1 MDQFNTQ
8 NVINR
13 ISNLL
18 CLQNSAAKYRESAKP
33 ANDSRVSFV
42 LFFSSKHLVFF
53 LRFFSISL
61 KPLSLAFLISH
72 RFSAITGRY
81 FHPCVIRFTLFNQ
94 KFMLEH
100 LYYTWGYRKRKTCQE
115 KTNMLNGYSFMIP
128 LILWQ
133 ST

>member
-1 MDQFNTQ
+1 MSLIEFQ
-8 NVINR
+8 IYSACK
-13 ISNLL
+13 IA
-18 CLQNSAAKYRESAKP
+18 LQNIGKVQNWQTTQGLA
-33 ANDSRVSFV
+33 SFCFFHQNI
-42 LFFSSKHLVFF
+42 LFFSC
-53 LRFFSISL
+53 RFFSISL

>member
-1 MDQFNTQ
+1 MSLIEFQIYSACKIAPQNIGKVQNRQTTQ
-8 NVINR
+8 GLA
-13 ISNLL
+13 SF
-18 CLQNSAAKYRESAKP
+18 CFFHQNI
-33 ANDSRVSFV
+33 
-42 LFFSSKHLVFF
+42 LFFSC
-53 LRFFSISL
+53 RFFSISL

-81 FHPCVIRFTLFNQ
+81 FHPSGIRFTLFNQ